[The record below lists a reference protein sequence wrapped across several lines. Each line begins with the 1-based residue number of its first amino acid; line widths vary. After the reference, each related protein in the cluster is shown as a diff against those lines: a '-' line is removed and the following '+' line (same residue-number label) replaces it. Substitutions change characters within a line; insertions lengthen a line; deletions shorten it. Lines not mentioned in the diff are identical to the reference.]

1 MFSIAL
7 KSLRYNCSIA
17 DSILPGTQP
26 SLNYDTVYS
35 VYRKPWTFGMFGQWH
50 DDFRSVQVRSW
61 IWSFV

>member
-1 MFSIAL
+1 MLSIAL

-35 VYRKPWTFGMFGQWH
+35 VYRKP
-50 DDFRSVQVRSW
+50 
-61 IWSFV
+61 